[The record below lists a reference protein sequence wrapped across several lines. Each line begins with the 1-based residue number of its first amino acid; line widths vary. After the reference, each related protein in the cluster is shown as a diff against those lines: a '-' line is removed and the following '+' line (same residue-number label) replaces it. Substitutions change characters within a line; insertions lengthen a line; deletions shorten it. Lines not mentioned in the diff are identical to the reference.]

1 MENCKM
7 ILVITFLLGLFF
19 AAGAAAAR
27 LSDNTRKIEEVSI
40 SVAAGA
46 MSALAAADIIPEILH
61 EMNGSGLIKA
71 ILFTAAGIVFLKLLD
86 RFVPEH
92 HGDEKSPGAMIHIGI
107 ISALAIMLHNIIEG
121 MAVYELGADSLRQG
135 IIFAIGVGLHNIP
148 MGMLVY
154 STLKD
159 ETKTKKY
166 TVLFAVMIS
175 TFAGGLVMAALGDC
189 MSHTLIE
196 LLTCVTLGM
205 IIYIIS
211 SELVPYMAAHRN
223 YRVYAAGVA
232 AGAAIVAVSLL
243 FE

>member
-1 MENCKM
+1 M

-27 LSDNTRKIEEVSI
+27 LSDNTRKIEEISI

-61 EMNGSGLIKA
+61 EMSGTGLIKA
-71 ILFTAAGIVFLKLLD
+71 VLFTAAGIVFLKLLD

-92 HGDEKSPGAMIHIGI
+92 HGDKESPGAMIHIGI

-135 IIFAIGVGLHNIP
+135 VIFAIGVGLHNIP

-154 STLKD
+154 STLKG
-159 ETKTKKY
+159 ETGVKKY

-175 TFAGGLVMAALGDC
+175 TFAGGLVMAALGSC
-189 MSHTLIE
+189 MSHTLID
-196 LLTCVTLGM
+196 LLTCLTLGM

-223 YRVYAAGVA
+223 YRVYAAGIA

>member
-1 MENCKM
+1 M

-19 AAGAAAAR
+19 AAGAAAAG
-27 LSDNTRKIEEVSI
+27 LSDNTRKIEEISI

-61 EMNGSGLIKA
+61 EMSGAGLIKA
-71 ILFTAAGIVFLKLLD
+71 VLFTAAGVVFLKLLD

-92 HGDEKSPGAMIHIGI
+92 HGDEESPGAMIHIGI

-159 ETKTKKY
+159 ETRIKKY

-175 TFAGGLVMAALGDC
+175 TFAGGLVMAALGSC

-196 LLTCVTLGM
+196 LLTCLTLGM

-211 SELVPYMAAHRN
+211 SELVPYMASHRN
-223 YRVYAAGVA
+223 YKVYAAGIA